1 MRNKNGKRVRV
12 EPSAR
17 TVASVVA
24 NGRFEGRSPSSNTSS
39 SQNSCL
45 STTEDVK
52 EEVASSWVDEEEAP
66 DMVVVGCRRCL
77 MYALVLQERKRCPKC
92 KCTDLIFF

>member
-1 MRNKNGKRVRV
+1 MRNKNGKRGSV

-24 NGRFEGRSPSSNTSS
+24 NGRFEGRSPSSDTSS

-45 STTEDVK
+45 TRTEEVK

-66 DMVVVGCRRCL
+66 EMVVMGCRSCM
-77 MYALVLQERKRCPKC
+77 MYVMVLQERQRCPKC